1 MKIRCYLRHVSL
13 EICSV
18 NFYRGTSKFHAMPAS
33 MAAVSFMFFVHAN
46 RQWMFNAVHP
56 DVLFDQGIRI
66 IQSNTSFLLLY
77 KCILTIKM
85 MC

>member
-1 MKIRCYLRHVSL
+1 VYIFTEKP
-13 EICSV
+13 
-18 NFYRGTSKFHAMPAS
+18 GKFHAMPTS
-33 MAAVSFMFFVHAN
+33 MAAVSFMFLVRAS
-46 RQWMFNAVHP
+46 RQWMFNTVHP

-66 IQSNTSFLLLY
+66 IRFNTSFLLLY